1 MKKKIALLLVVAM
14 MIGTF
19 AGCGG
24 KGGDVSSEAQ
34 TETDQ
39 SGESGEQSSG
49 TSAELAGTKVAWVTN
64 QSDAWHHQTAV
75 TAQEL
80 LESNGYTCDL
90 FDTNNDDGIG
100 LECLEQIHTAGD
112 YGLVVYAG
120 NVTQLDA
127 FQKLIGDGTSVVMY
141 SSDIEENHGVVSTWV
156 CSEYDLGN
164 LVAKKAV
171 EQLPENANVVV
182 MRGVEGYSGSILRGQ
197 GFHDALEE
205 GSRDDITILA
215 EKFLKFQKAEAMTCM
230 EDWITAYGDE
240 IDGVVSENDDM
251 ALGAIEAL
259 RGAGYEIGKDGVLV
273 YGIDGLYQ
281 GCKAIKEGTIQASA
295 YQDSN
300 MYAKATLERIQK
312 LESGEMSPS
321 DTEDLVFEAA
331 YIDPSNVDQFLTY
344 YEENGM
350 AK

>member
-1 MKKKIALLLVVAM
+1 MKKRIALLLTVIMAF
-14 MIGTF
+14 GLL
-19 AGCGG
+19 AGCGS
-24 KGGDVSSEAQ
+24 KKESDSAEPAQ
-34 TETDQ
+34 TE
-39 SGESGEQSSG
+39 SGAAAEEDV
-49 TSAELAGTKVAWVTN
+49 SADGLAGTKVAWVCN

-80 LESNGYTCDL
+80 LAANGYTCDL
-90 FDTNNDDGIG
+90 FDNKNDDGIG
-100 LECLEQIHTAGD
+100 LECLEQIQTSGD
-112 YGLVVYAG
+112 YGLVIYAN
-120 NVTQLDA
+120 NVTQMDA
-127 FQKLIGDGTSVVMY
+127 FQKLMANGTSVVMY
-141 SSDIEENHGVVSTWV
+141 AIDIEENHDVVSTWV

-182 MRGVEGYSGSILRGQ
+182 MRGVEGYSGSVLRGQ

-205 GSRDDITILA
+205 GGRNDITILE

-230 EDWITAYGDE
+230 EDWITAHGDD
-240 IDGVVSENDDM
+240 IDGVISENDDM

-259 RGAGYEIGKDGVLV
+259 RGAGIEVGVDGVLV

-281 GCKAIKEGTIQASA
+281 GCKGIKEGVIQASA

-300 MYAKATLERIQK
+300 MYAQAALERIQK
-312 LESGEMSPS
+312 LESGEMTPT
-321 DTEDLVFEAA
+321 DTEDLVFDAS
-331 YIDPSNVDQFLTY
+331 YIDETNVDEFLAY

-350 AK
+350 AQ